1 MTASSLVP
9 FSSLTDP
16 VDLARAQAALDAA
29 WQAIRPLVDET
40 DWEHERTRLAGIVAA
55 YATVSIDEQD
65 LCERALRRY
74 RGT

>member
-1 MTASSLVP
+1 MHGEGMP

-16 VDLARAQAALDAA
+16 VDLARVQAALEAA
-29 WQAIRPLVDET
+29 WQTIRPITDKA
-40 DWEHERTRLAGIVAA
+40 DWERERTRLAYIVAA
-55 YATVSIDEQD
+55 YAAVATDEED